1 MVMAIEIRACVSEKE
16 FEQAI
21 APLGHY
27 FGRPAARESG
37 LIGLLPVERTYA
49 AWEDDRVIGGLGSFP
64 FQLTV
69 PGGTLFAAGV
79 TVAGVLPTHRRRGVL
94 RAMMRALLDEC
105 YQRSEHVA
113 YLWATE
119 DTIYGR
125 FGFGLASFSAA
136 IDLPRE
142 RGAFCAPFEAIG
154 RVRLVPLAAAEEF
167 VAPVY
172 ARIAAATPGM
182 FARSPAWWQGRVLAD
197 PDRPRGRGGN
207 LQCAV
212 LEDKGRPAAYALY
225 QMNWAPEQDR
235 WTGTVAVTEALAESP
250 AAMAAIW
257 RYLLDMDLMARI
269 RASLLP
275 VDHPLLL
282 LLAEPRRLDFT
293 LRAGIWTRLIDVERA
308 LSARSYQP
316 YGSVVI
322 EVADE
327 FCPWNAGCWRV
338 GFDGVGR
345 TSDAPHLR
353 CDVTALGSVYLGGF
367 TWSQLARSLRVQ
379 QTAAKA
385 AAAADAIFQ
394 TTNAPWCPEV
404 F

>member
-1 MVMAIEIRACVSEKE
+1 MEIEVRACVSEKE
-16 FEQAI
+16 FGQAI

-27 FGRPAARESG
+27 FGRPAAREGG

-64 FQLTV
+64 FELTV
-69 PGGTLFAAGV
+69 PGGRASAAGV

-105 YQRSEHVA
+105 HQRSEHVA

-142 RGAFCAPFEAIG
+142 REAFCAPFTAIG

-182 FARSPAWWQGRVLAD
+182 FARSSAWWQGRVLAD
-197 PDRPRGRGGN
+197 SDGLRGRSGN

-212 LEDKGRPAAYALY
+212 LEDEGRPAAYALY
-225 QMNWAPEQDR
+225 RMNWAREQDL

-250 AAMAAIW
+250 AATAAIW
-257 RYLLDMDLMARI
+257 RYLLDMDLIARI

-293 LRAGIWTRLIDVERA
+293 LRTGIWTRLIDVERA

-316 YGSVVI
+316 YGSVAI

-345 TSDAPHLR
+345 TGDAPDLR
-353 CDVTALGSVYLGGF
+353 CDISALGSVYLGGF

-379 QTAAKA
+379 ETAADA
-385 AAAADAIFQ
+385 AAAADAIFH
-394 TTNAPWCPEV
+394 TRDAPWCPEI